1 MKKIFKDSLLFIL
14 FIVVFITKDSIYLL
28 FDKKEYNFNYLKEN
42 ELNYYKT
49 EYENLSNI
57 KNDNNYLISK
67 IIYRDIYSFYK
78 KMVIS
83 KGKNYNIKK
92 GDVVV
97 SEDSLVGIIEKVDNT
112 SSTVKLLY
120 NSDLKISVKIN
131 DTYGILE
138 CINNKLFVNNI
149 VSEASISIGDVIYTS
164 GLTNIMGDIPIAKV
178 INIKESEDK
187 LEKILEVK
195 ELTDLKDLKY
205 VMIISGEEL

>member
-1 MKKIFKDSLLFIL
+1 M
-14 FIVVFITKDSIYLL
+14 
-28 FDKKEYNFNYLKEN
+28 
-42 ELNYYKT
+42 
-49 EYENLSNI
+49 
-57 KNDNNYLISK
+57 
-67 IIYRDIYSFYK
+67 
-78 KMVIS
+78 
-83 KGKNYNIKK
+83 
-92 GDVVV
+92 
-97 SEDSLVGIIEKVDNT
+97 
-112 SSTVKLLY
+112 
-120 NSDLKISVKIN
+120 KISVKIN